1 MPTPPKLRYI
11 PGEIRILKVLHKV
24 YAKQPGTADRY
35 IRVSGKI
42 PVNLYRKEE
51 SPQKQ
56 GTPIQRLVILKHTV
70 HEQSAVIGNHHFL
83 EKSPKH
89 LAYTIQRQITIEI
102 TRPEKL
108 REQMG
113 SPFYRARH

>member
-42 PVNLYRKEE
+42 TVNLYRKEKA
-51 SPQKQ
+51 PRNKVL
-56 GTPIQRLVILKHTV
+56 PIQRLVILKHTV
-70 HEQSAVIGNHHFL
+70 HEQKRS
-83 EKSPKH
+83 
-89 LAYTIQRQITIEI
+89 YRQ
-102 TRPEKL
+102 PPL
-108 REQMG
+108 
-113 SPFYRARH
+113 S